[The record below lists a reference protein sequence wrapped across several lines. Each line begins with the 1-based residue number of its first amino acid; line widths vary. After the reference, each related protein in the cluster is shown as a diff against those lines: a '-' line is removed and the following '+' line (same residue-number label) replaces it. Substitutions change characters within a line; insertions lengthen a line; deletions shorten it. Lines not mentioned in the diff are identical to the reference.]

1 MEYYN
6 KMNIEM
12 ADNAAAQKAFEI
24 LKETLAN
31 GNYDTDYRCEPSI
44 KLFEAITINKNT
56 LSLSG
61 DDGFYTPEDMMNVAA
76 DVFTAI
82 ATDLKNEFVR
92 GSVFTDST
100 YADSEITAIVD
111 VGKVIISTTY
121 YPMGFVE
128 SLVCDDCGEEIVS
141 LQDFDP
147 NKEYVCPECGETL
160 DLQSQYD
167 EVIPQT
173 TEKIIAF

>member
-6 KMNIEM
+6 KMSIEM
-12 ADNAAAQKAFEI
+12 ANNAAAQKALEI

-31 GNYDTDYRCEPSI
+31 GNYDTDYCSAPSI
-44 KLFEAITINKNT
+44 KLPEAIIVKKNI

-61 DDGFYTPEDMMNVAA
+61 DDGFYTPEDMMKVAA

-82 ATDLKNEFVR
+82 ATTLKNEFVR

-111 VGKVIISTTY
+111 AGKVIISTTY

-128 SLVCDDCGEEIVS
+128 SLVCDDCGKEIVS
-141 LQDFDP
+141 LQEFDP
-147 NKEYVCPECGETL
+147 NKEYVCPECGEIIN
-160 DLQSQYD
+160 LQSQYD

>member
-12 ADNAAAQKAFEI
+12 TNNAAAQKAFEI
-24 LKETLAN
+24 VKEVLVN

-44 KLFEAITINKNT
+44 KLPEAIIVKKNI

-82 ATDLKNEFVR
+82 ATDLKNEFVC
-92 GSVFTDST
+92 GSAFTDSD
-100 YADSEITAIVD
+100 YAVSDVVATIDSNKLLLQTI
-111 VGKVIISTTY
+111 Y
-121 YPMGFVE
+121 YPAGFVDFLTCE
-128 SLVCDDCGEEIVS
+128 ECGEEIVH
-141 LQDFDP
+141 LVDYNP
-147 NKEYVCPECGETL
+147 NEEYVCPECGKTL
-160 DLQSQYD
+160 DLQSQHD
-167 EVIPQT
+167 EIIPRIAI
-173 TEKIIAF
+173 KAIAF